1 MRHDAAFFFRQLVK
15 RLVLRNGLRHA
26 RDRPQRVTVAGVEL
40 LGEQNE
46 RLALRQNRVA
56 ARGVRVVDDA
66 DIRHGQA
73 GRRRKLRGGHAHLFH
88 MGRKTALRKLPEYRV
103 FAGLGVAGR
112 RQKAAHVLLKFIR
125 YNRVILVVRHAQN
138 VLLRGRVK
146 LKRDRRVCHCA
157 DIIVNQSANGLF
169 QPRAPERLAARRTPD
184 HRLHQRATHAVH
196 HALHAPAVA
205 LTVQHQHRV
214 IGIHVDELRHP
225 LVAVFLVRY
234 RVDNGKPTIDA
245 PLFSVPKCRRSR
257 R

>member
-73 GRRRKLRGGHAHLFH
+73 GRR
-88 MGRKTALRKLPEYRV
+88 RKLPEYRV